1 MRGSHTQAQGAA
13 GQEAPLWVLGP
24 REGSN
29 LPGDPCVTPG
39 SSSYLLSHL
48 LFLFGCLILL

>member
-1 MRGSHTQAQGAA
+1 MRGSHTQAQGPA

-48 LFLFGCLILL
+48 LSLFGCLILL